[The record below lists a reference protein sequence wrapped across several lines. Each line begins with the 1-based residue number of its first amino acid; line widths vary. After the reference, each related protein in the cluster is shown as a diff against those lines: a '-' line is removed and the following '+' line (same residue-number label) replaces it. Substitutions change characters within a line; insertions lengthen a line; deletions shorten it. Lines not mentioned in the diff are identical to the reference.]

1 MSTEI
6 LVAILALM
14 GTLGGSYFAN
24 NKNQAVMDEKIKD
37 IKDDIKILSERVNK
51 HNNLIERMGI
61 VEDRMNHIE
70 KDVDEIK
77 SKYPTPKNGWTYKT
91 K

>member
-1 MSTEI
+1 MGTEI
-6 LVAILALM
+6 IIAVLALI

-37 IKDDIKILSERVNK
+37 IKEDISVLSNRVDK
-51 HNNLIERMGI
+51 HNNLIERMAI

-70 KDVDEIK
+70 KDIDK
-77 SKYPTPKNGWTYKT
+77 LKK
-91 K
+91 